1 MPCPKS
7 PQCFI
12 IRCWR
17 EFSKNLLEIFESSP
31 DQSHWSAALIQ
42 CPVDYPMLK
51 SSQLQALTSFLVDCL
66 ALSPLHQ
73 NIVLDHPNW
82 VLIPAFDLL
91 ICCSQNDTSR
101 SSCALDFIQLFG
113 RAKIILFLNFFTMTL
128 FCYNLYHL
136 IWMVLELFGLHL
148 WNLKG
153 YKYSLLNLLVLILL
167 QWVNW
172 TPSP

>member
-1 MPCPKS
+1 MP
-7 PQCFI
+7 
-12 IRCWR
+12 
-17 EFSKNLLEIFESSP
+17 
-31 DQSHWSAALIQ
+31 
-42 CPVDYPMLK
+42 V
-51 SSQLQALTSFLVDCL
+51 
-66 ALSPLHQ
+66 
-73 NIVLDHPNW
+73 
-82 VLIPAFDLL
+82 FDLL

-153 YKYSLLNLLVLILL
+153 YKYSLLNLLVLIIL

-172 TPSP
+172 TPSPQICPTVSSRFPKLVPQFHLRPQTFKLFIWHYTKLELSWQPKTTKKSTKTSKNMILGGRPPR